1 MVVGYFAYLAA
12 TFWDHD
18 GSEIGQLIIWVAVP
32 FVTGLIFGFGLI
44 LSGMCWRTKVLGF
57 LTMNS
62 SWDISLMF
70 VMGGGVMVTLILFNY
85 MIHVQ
90 KNGILT
96 NRPVVNGHG

>member
-1 MVVGYFAYLAA
+1 
-12 TFWDHD
+12 
-18 GSEIGQLIIWVAVP
+18 
-32 FVTGLIFGFGLI
+32 
-44 LSGMCWRTKVLGF
+44 
-57 LTMNS
+57 MNS